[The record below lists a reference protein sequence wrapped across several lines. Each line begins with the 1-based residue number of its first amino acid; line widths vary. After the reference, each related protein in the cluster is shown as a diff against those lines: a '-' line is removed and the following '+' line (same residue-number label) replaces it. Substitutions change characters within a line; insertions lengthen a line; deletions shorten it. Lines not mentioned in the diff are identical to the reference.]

1 MMEDFMKL
9 LSKKAREQKSPREDG
24 KMKAKAAMAK
34 ELSDVLGSDLTED
47 MKGGVKKVVV
57 ASNTEEGLKKGLR
70 KAEETLDPEES
81 EGSEEMESDE
91 EMSQHGDMEESEPE
105 HMRMRHRRGMGHEM
119 EDSESEDGSESEMQ
133 DKISELE
140 AELERLK
147 SKRK

>member
-47 MKGGVKKVVV
+47 MKGGMKKVVV

-70 KAEETLDPEES
+70 KAEETLDPED
-81 EGSEEMESDE
+81 SEERESDE
-91 EMSQHGDMEESEPE
+91 EMSEQEDSEESENEP
-105 HMRMRHRRGMGHEM
+105 MRMRHRRGMGHMM